1 MTFSDQL
8 IFLIL
13 SICKHGEHYF
23 KVMSAGKI
31 VNASKAYLLPRWST
45 FLKYGKSELTPP
57 SPGEIPQAIA
67 QAVRLVTS
75 ATTFQF
81 RHTTVRVRFKLWK
94 ISIFKE
100 KREKLYN

>member
-1 MTFSDQL
+1 
-8 IFLIL
+8 
-13 SICKHGEHYF
+13 
-23 KVMSAGKI
+23 MSAGKI